1 MIYADKP
8 IASSAEDK
16 LGRKNFANQLANT
29 LVNLNS
35 NDTFTVGLFGK
46 WGCGKTSLVN
56 MVLKEIEHIQAAS
69 TADQKLIVV
78 HFEPWNFTDTSQ
90 LLTQFFVGL
99 ANELQTDTDKALNSI
114 GKALVTYS
122 NALSFLEL
130 IPNKYSKLLSKIW
143 KWSFSLLGKIL
154 QKGLDEHDVQKQK
167 NKIIQLLKKQPHRI
181 LIVIDDID
189 RLNNE
194 QIRYIFQLITSV
206 AKFPKLTYLVVFD
219 KEIVV
224 EALKNVQTGNGQ
236 DYLEKIIQMP
246 IQIPDIQR
254 SDLRKVLTEQLEQI
268 KTEFNDVGF
277 NESHWQQCYQTCV
290 EPFITHLRDV
300 YRLCN
305 ALRFKL
311 SSISSEVAF
320 TDMLA
325 ISVLEIHHPLVYEW
339 VKSNKSILTGGHDGT
354 VFSVGFSGKPATE
367 WLDDYKKE
375 LQSLIAQERPNAS
388 ISHETTLVI
397 ELLFD
402 LFPYFAQTLGK
413 SYEVTKEDQ
422 LMRDNRIGHPE
433 KFDRYFQL
441 DIDRI
446 TYRTADVQNVIQRLN
461 EGDIITLLL
470 QLNEKDASYE
480 FLKDVQSRITDL
492 SKDRAKVLVRA
503 LIEAVKALKT
513 STPRGLFAI
522 NAGYLANRMLPEII
536 KQIPSEERRT
546 FIEDLISEGNVETM
560 TSIATIIYEI
570 ELGYGHM
577 DAKGKETES
586 QKLITENELHTIEKT
601 FTNRMRDMLKSNSL
615 FDFFEWHIIHH
626 LLNALDSDYRKHYL
640 NDALTEDIN
649 ILQFLDYFVFGQIGS
664 DTRYEVEKNYIDYF
678 SDKQALD
685 AIERCRENG
694 TFFSLSENIQ
704 HKCAA
709 FYLANSNDPKYSNNI
724 YPNAIRELLSSW
736 QS

>member
-8 IASSAEDK
+8 ISSSAEDK
-16 LGRKNFANQLANT
+16 LGRKNFANQLAKT

-35 NDTFTVGLFGK
+35 DDTFTVGLFGK

-114 GKALVTYS
+114 GKALVKYS
-122 NALSFLEL
+122 NA
-130 IPNKYSKLLSKIW
+130 
-143 KWSFSLLGKIL
+143 FSLLEFIPGVGKPAAAL
-154 QKGLDEHDVQKQK
+154 AKEVSSQVGEMLKTELDEYDVQKQK
-167 NKIIQLLKKQPHRI
+167 NKVIQLLEDQPNRI
-181 LIVIDDID
+181 LVVIDDID

-224 EALKNVQTGNGQ
+224 EALKGVQSGYGQ

-268 KTEFNDVGF
+268 KAEFNDVGF
-277 NESHWQQCYQTCV
+277 NERQWQQCYQTCV

-339 VKSNKSILTGGHDGT
+339 VKSNKSFLTGGDDGT
-354 VFSVGFSGKPATE
+354 VFSVRFSGKPATE
-367 WLDDYKKE
+367 WFDDYKKE
-375 LQSLIAQERPNAS
+375 LQSLIARERPNAS

-461 EGDIITLLL
+461 EGDIITLLF

-503 LIEAVKALKT
+503 LIEAIMILKT

-560 TSIATIIYEI
+560 TSIATIVYEI

-577 DAKGKETES
+577 DAKGTETES

-615 FDFFEWHIIHH
+615 FNFFEWHIIHH
-626 LLNALDSDYRKHYL
+626 LLNALDFNYRKHYL

-664 DTRYEVEKNYIDYF
+664 DTRYEVEKNYTDYF
-678 SDKQALD
+678 SDKQALN
-685 AIERCRENG
+685 AIERCRKNG
-694 TFFSLSENIQ
+694 TFFTLSENIQ
-704 HKCAA
+704 YKCAA
-709 FYLANSNDPKYSNNI
+709 FYLAHSNDPKYSNNI

>member
-8 IASSAEDK
+8 IASSVEDK

-35 NDTFTVGLFGK
+35 DDTFTVGLFGK

-56 MVLKEIEHIQAAS
+56 MILEEIEHIQAAS
-69 TADQKLIVV
+69 TTDQKLIIV

-122 NALSFLEL
+122 NA
-130 IPNKYSKLLSKIW
+130 
-143 KWSFSLLGKIL
+143 FSLLEFIPGVGKPAAAL
-154 QKGLDEHDVQKQK
+154 AKEVSSQVGEMLKTELDEYDVQKQK
-167 NKIIQLLKKQPHRI
+167 NKVIQLLEDQPNRI
-181 LIVIDDID
+181 LVVIDDID

-224 EALKNVQTGNGQ
+224 EALKGVQSGYGQ

-277 NESHWQQCYQTCV
+277 NERHWKQCYDTCV

-311 SSISSEVAF
+311 SSISSEVEF

-339 VKSNKSILTGGHDGT
+339 VKSNKSILTGNHD
-354 VFSVGFSGKPATE
+354 FSSLMANNSQKDWSAY
-367 WLDDYKKE
+367 YKE
-375 LQSLIAQERPNAS
+375 QLQGIVMQERPNTS
-388 ISHETTLVI
+388 SEHETDIVI
-397 ELLFD
+397 RFLSK
-402 LFPYFAQTLGK
+402 LFPYFEKKIGK
-413 SYEVTKEDQ
+413 QYGVFENDV
-422 LMRDNRIGHPE
+422 LRHYNRIGHPE

-446 TYRTADVQNVIQRLN
+446 AYRTADVQNVIQRLS
-461 EGDIITLLL
+461 EGDIIALLL

-492 SKDRAKVLVRA
+492 DDLPGDRAKVLVRA

-513 STPRGLFAI
+513 STPRGVFAI
-522 NAGYLANRMLPEII
+522 DAGTIAEDMLPEII
-536 KQIPSEERRT
+536 KQIPSEGRMA
-546 FIEDLISEGNVETM
+546 FINDLISQGKAETM
-560 TSIATIIYEI
+560 SSIATIVYKI

-586 QKLITENELHTIEKT
+586 KKLIAENELQTIEKT

-615 FDFFEWHIIHH
+615 FNFFEWHIIHH

-640 NDALTEDIN
+640 NDALTKDIN

-664 DTRYEVEKNYIDYF
+664 DTRYEVEKNYKDYF
-678 SDKQALD
+678 SDKQALN

-694 TFFSLSENIQ
+694 TFFTLSENIQ
-704 HKCAA
+704 YKCAA
-709 FYLANSNDPKYSNNI
+709 FYLAHSNDPKYSNNI